1 MKPADSFVHE
11 NVQEC
16 VKNGIRKKVWWKK
29 VFWTQVLQAQVVN
42 MVAVRVSETYDL
54 STKIGKMGLVG
65 IHTPTGDL
73 ISRMWPGLIL
83 QHKKFKFVKCDVAMA
98 CASMLPAD
106 PLQIGVEAGSIAPQD
121 MFNPIL
127 YKAVSNESMNQFQAW
142 LNIVNQTAGLTGAFN
157 QGSVV
162 DVNDPTFLGEGGTNE
177 VDQFSMYYALLA
189 DSDGWRKAMPQAGL
203 EMRGLY
209 PLVFQVVSQFGS
221 GPENSAGD
229 ADANISVPSLTPA
242 DDQSPTS
249 NVMSV
254 SSIQNR
260 TMRGPSMRMPAID
273 TTYFVGLGNA
283 DTDLAPA
290 GISVSTSLD
299 KVPPAYVGMIVL
311 PPARQNQLY
320 YRLKVTW
327 TIEFAG
333 LRSAVDISNWVNL
346 ERIGKLAYGSDY
358 EAQSASMSAKTG
370 MVDTAGSS
378 ITKIMEGS

>member
-1 MKPADSFVHE
+1 MVTGTGLALVGVLATGVP
-11 NVQEC
+11 
-16 VKNGIRKKVWWKK
+16 GI
-29 VFWTQVLQAQVVN
+29 TGDH
-42 MVAVRVSETYDL
+42 MVMVRVSETYDL

-65 IHTPTGDL
+65 IHTPRGDL

-83 QHKKFKFVKCDVAMA
+83 QHKKFRFVSCDVAMA

-106 PLQIGVEAGSIAPQD
+106 PLQVGVEAGAIAPQD

-142 LNIVNQTAGLTGAFN
+142 LNIVYQTKGLTGAFN

-162 DVNDPTFLGEGGTNE
+162 DVNDPNFVGESGE
-177 VDQFSMYYALLA
+177 PEYDQFSMYYALLA

-203 EMRGLY
+203 EMRHLY

-221 GPENSAGD
+221 GPETSASD
-229 ADANISVPSLTPA
+229 AGANISVPGLSAPTA
-242 DDQSPTS
+242 VDKSPTS
-249 NVMSV
+249 QLGSV

-273 TTYFVGLGNA
+273 TTFFISSSALTSFNVLPGAINV
-283 DTDLAPA
+283 DTNM
-290 GISVSTSLD
+290 D
-299 KVPPAYVGMIVL
+299 KIPPAYVGMIIL
-311 PPARQNQLY
+311 PPAKLNQLY

-327 TIEFAG
+327 TIEFTG
-333 LRSAVDISNWVNL
+333 LRSTVDISNWANL
-346 ERIGKLAYGSDY
+346 EYIGEVAYGSDY
-358 EAQSASMSAKTG
+358 EAQSASMSSRTG

>member
-1 MKPADSFVHE
+1 MVFV
-11 NVQEC
+11 
-16 VKNGIRKKVWWKK
+16 K
-29 VFWTQVLQAQVVN
+29 
-42 MVAVRVSETYDL
+42 VSETYDL

-83 QHKKFKFVKCDVAMA
+83 QHKKFKFVECDVAMA

-106 PLQIGVEAGSIAPQD
+106 PLQIGVEAGAIAPQD

-142 LNIVNQTAGLTGAFN
+142 LNIVQQTEGLTGAFN

-162 DVNDPTFLGEGGTNE
+162 DVNDPVFDSSGAKAGTPE
-177 VDQFSMYYALLA
+177 PSLIYDQFKMYYALLA

-221 GPENSAGD
+221 GPENSSAD
-229 ADANISVPSLTPA
+229 ADANISVPGLRAGSSEVKKNPSSYLGT
-242 DDQSPTS
+242 
-249 NVMSV
+249 V

-273 TTYFVGLGNA
+273 TTFFTTSAL
-283 DTDLAPA
+283 TDEYLVPA
-290 GISVSTSLD
+290 GINVDTSLD
-299 KVPPAYVGMIVL
+299 KVSPAYVGMIIL
-311 PPARQNQLY
+311 PPAKLNQLY

-327 TIEFAG
+327 TIEFTG
-333 LRSAVDISNWVNL
+333 LRSAVDVANWSNL
-346 ERIGKLAYGSDY
+346 QTIGRLAYGSDY
-358 EAQSASMSAKTG
+358 DIQSSSMSAKTG
-370 MVDTAGSS
+370 MVDTSGSS

>member
-1 MKPADSFVHE
+1 
-11 NVQEC
+11 
-16 VKNGIRKKVWWKK
+16 
-29 VFWTQVLQAQVVN
+29 

-83 QHKKFKFVKCDVAMA
+83 QHKKFRFVKCDVAMA

-142 LNIVNQTAGLTGAFN
+142 LNIVQQTAGLTGAFSK
-157 QGSVV
+157 GSVV
-162 DVNDPTFLGEGGTNE
+162 DVNDPNFVGDGGTPE
-177 VDQFSMYYALLA
+177 YDQFSMYYALLA

-203 EMRGLY
+203 EMHGLY

-221 GPENSAGD
+221 GPENSSGQFYAPL
-229 ADANISVPSLTPA
+229 SVPGVSAPTA
-242 DDQSPTS
+242 EDKSPTS
-249 NVMSV
+249 ELGTV
-254 SSIQNR
+254 SSVTSR
-260 TMRGPSMRMPAID
+260 SMRGPSMRMPAVD
-273 TTYFVGLGNA
+273 TTFFVTRA
-283 DTDLAPA
+283 STDLNLLPG
-290 GISVSTSLD
+290 GINVDTSLD
-299 KVPPAYVGMIVL
+299 KVPPAYVGMIIL
-311 PPARQNQLY
+311 PPAKQNQLY

-327 TIEFAG
+327 TIEFSG
-333 LRSAVDISNWVNL
+333 LRSAVDISNWFNL
-346 ERIGKLAYGSDY
+346 ESIGQLAYGSDY
-358 EAQSASMSAKTG
+358 EAQSAKMSSRTG
-370 MVDTAGSS
+370 MVDTDGSN